1 MTAPAPFAKPRAL
14 LASAR
19 VANAPS
25 AISNVT
31 LGYVLG
37 YAYWDR
43 GSSPDWAELSLLA
56 AIATALLIA
65 GNLANDWFDR
75 GWDARHRPERALPSG
90 LLPPTLYVALVAA
103 LGAGSLAAALTLGL
117 LPFLATALILGCAG
131 VYTWSHK
138 RTRLAVIPMGLCRA
152 GLYVLGFLC
161 FWPSGLTD
169 PPATPP
175 LQPPPEPFGTWVQFD
190 VARALLF
197 LGTHAFG
204 LFIYV
209 VGLSLTARHESL
221 AEAPTGGLV
230 LSRAMLLLPL
240 AALSC
245 WWIPHAP
252 LAGGLALI
260 PYAIWLGLALTA
272 LRRPVPRLVSALL
285 AGIPL
290 VDLIAAVPLAVG
302 LFLPDLGAPPLAV
315 VAVVVPPAAFVLG
328 LALQKLAPAT

>member
-1 MTAPAPFAKPRAL
+1 LTSPAPLGKCRAL

-19 VANAPS
+19 VANAPG

-31 LGYVLG
+31 LGYLLG

-43 GSSPDWAELSLLA
+43 GSTPDWSELSLLA

-90 LLPPTLYVALVAA
+90 LLPPTLYAGLAAA
-103 LGAGSLAAALTLGL
+103 LGAGSLAAALTLGP
-117 LPFLATALILGCAG
+117 LPFLATALILGCVG
-131 VYTWSHK
+131 LYTWSHK

-152 GLYVLGFLC
+152 GLYALGFLC
-161 FWPSGLTD
+161 FWPSGLTES
-169 PPATPP
+169 PEMTP
-175 LQPPPEPFGTWVQFD
+175 LQPPPGPFVTWARFD
-190 VARALLF
+190 IARALLF
-197 LGTHAFG
+197 LATHAFG
-204 LFIYV
+204 LFIYI
-209 VGLSLTARHESL
+209 VGLSLAARHESL
-221 AEAPTGGLV
+221 AEPPTGGLV

-245 WWIPHAP
+245 WWIPYAP

-260 PYAIWLGLALTA
+260 PYAIWLGLALTL
-272 LRRPVPRLVSALL
+272 LRRPIPRLVSALL

-290 VDLIAAVPLAVG
+290 VDLIAAVPLAIG
-302 LFLPDLGAPPLAV
+302 LHLPDLAAPPLAV
-315 VAVVVPPAAFVLG
+315 VAVVVPPAAFLAG